1 MTYTQDYH
9 SPLGKI
15 TLASNGNALTGL
27 WFDGQK
33 YFGSTLAAEYT
44 MQNLPIFVQTTKW
57 LDIYFN
63 GLAPNFTPPLQ
74 ILTDSAFRWAVWQI
88 LQQIPFGQTT
98 TYGQIAAEIA
108 RKKGLSSMSAQAVGS
123 AVAHNPISIIIPC
136 HRVIGVK
143 GGLTGYAGGLEKKR
157 QLLALEGACL

>member
-33 YFGSTLAAEYT
+33 YFGSTLAA
-44 MQNLPIFVQTTKW
+44 W

-74 ILTDSAFRWAVWQI
+74 ILTDSAFRRAVWQI

-108 RKKGLSSMSAQAVGS
+108 RKKGLASMSAQAVGS

>member
-44 MQNLPIFVQTTKW
+44 MQNLPI
-57 LDIYFN
+57 
-63 GLAPNFTPPLQ
+63 
-74 ILTDSAFRWAVWQI
+74 
-88 LQQIPFGQTT
+88 
-98 TYGQIAAEIA
+98 
-108 RKKGLSSMSAQAVGS
+108 
-123 AVAHNPISIIIPC
+123 
-136 HRVIGVK
+136 
-143 GGLTGYAGGLEKKR
+143 
-157 QLLALEGACL
+157 

>member
-15 TLASNGNALTGL
+15 TLASNGRALTGL

-44 MQNLPIFVQTTKW
+44 AQDLPIFVQTAKW

-63 GLAPNFTPPLQ
+63 GLAPDFTPPLQ
-74 ILTDSAFRWAVWQI
+74 MQTNSAFRRAVWQI
-88 LQQIPFGQTT
+88 LQQIPFGKTT

-108 RKKGLSSMSAQAVGS
+108 QQKGLASMSAQAVGS

-136 HRVIGVK
+136 HRVIGAK
-143 GGLTGYAGGLEKKR
+143 GDLTGYAGGLEKKR
-157 QLLALEGACL
+157 HLLALEGACL